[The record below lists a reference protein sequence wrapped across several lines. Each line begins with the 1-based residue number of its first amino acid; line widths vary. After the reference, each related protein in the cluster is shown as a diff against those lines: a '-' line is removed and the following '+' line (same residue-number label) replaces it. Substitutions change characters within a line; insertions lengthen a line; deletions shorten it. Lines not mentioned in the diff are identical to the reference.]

1 MKKLFVLIIA
11 VFLTTLN
18 YAQNPGFV
26 QAQLSYIT
34 FYSPADGPYIETYL
48 SVVGGSIVWVKNE
61 AGHYQGKLEV
71 TMIFKKGEEI
81 TAFDKYELSGPAVND
96 SLDRFVTFLDQQRF
110 LLSPGEYAFEIILK
124 DLNSNSAPFSASQ
137 TITVQEP
144 GDDVAISGIQL
155 LESFTKTE
163 NPTILTKNGYDLVPY
178 VYNFIPE
185 DVNTLSFYAEI
196 YNTDKVLGQEEGFLI
211 SHYIQ
216 TYESKRTLE
225 KFSGFRREKSAP
237 VNILLTNY
245 NITELPSGN
254 YNLVVEAR
262 NKENQL
268 ITSQKLFFQ
277 RSNPGLKV
285 EKPTYSGIAL
295 EGSFASQIT
304 SRDTLMEYIRYLTP
318 IASDIDNKFIKHQ
331 IENQNADITL
341 MQRFFLNFWLERN
354 ELNPEIA
361 WRNYLSNVQLVNE
374 QFGAPGNKGKKGYQ
388 TDMGYVYLKYGPPNT
403 ITDRPYDA
411 STSGMTLNPGGSEAA
426 DMGSVPYQIWHYYT
440 LNGYRDRKFVF
451 ANKHL
456 ALFDYQLIH
465 SNMPGEVQNENWQA
479 ELHLRFNPG
488 GTMPDS
494 DKYKGRSGDYY
505 NNPR

>member
-1 MKKLFVLIIA
+1 MKKLFVLAI
-11 VFLTTLN
+11 VLFLTNLN

-61 AGHYQGKLEV
+61 AGNYQGKIEV
-71 TMIFKKGEEI
+71 TMIFKNGEEI
-81 TAFDKYELSGPAVND
+81 TAFDKYELSSPAVKD
-96 SLDRFVTFLDQQRF
+96 SADRFVTFLDQQRF
-110 LLSPGEYAFEIILK
+110 LLPRGDYNFEIMLK
-124 DLNSNSAPFSASQ
+124 DLNSDSAPFSASQ
-137 TITVQEP
+137 TITIQHPEDAVT
-144 GDDVAISGIQL
+144 ISGIQL
-155 LESFTKTE
+155 LESFTKTD
-163 NPTILTKNGYDLVPY
+163 NPSILTKNGYDLVPY
-178 VYNFIPE
+178 VYNFIPQE
-185 DVNTLSFYAEI
+185 VSTLSFYAEI
-196 YNTDKVLGQEEGFLI
+196 YNTDKVFGEAEGYLL

-225 KFSGFRREKSAP
+225 KFSSFRREKSAP

-254 YNLVVEAR
+254 YNLVVEVR
-262 NKENQL
+262 NKENL
-268 ITSQKLFFQ
+268 LVTSQKLFFQ

-285 EKPTYSGIAL
+285 DYPAYSGISL
-295 EGSFASQIT
+295 EGSFASQIN

-318 IASDIDNKFIKHQ
+318 IASDIENKFIKHQ
-331 IENQNADITL
+331 IENQNADIVL

-354 ELNPEIA
+354 ELNPELA
-361 WRNYLSNVQLVNE
+361 WRNYLANVQLVNE

-411 STSGMTLNPGGSEAA
+411 GTSGMTINPGGSEAA